1 MTFFRLITLIIFFV
15 FLSINILFAK
25 TFENI
30 KITGNKRVSLNSIIV
45 LGDIDINGDYTDREL
60 SQIIKK
66 LYDTDFFESIIIDI
80 SNDLMI
86 INVVEN
92 PIIEDLKIT
101 GVKNK
106 KLLEY
111 LEDSIQLKNR
121 KSFSEFNARRDLVNL
136 KNISKSLGYYFA
148 EINYDYVKNEKQN
161 TIQLTYDLNL
171 GNKTKIKK
179 IIFLGNTNIKDKVL
193 KELIV
198 SEEHKFWKF
207 LSQNVY
213 LNPEQI
219 ALDKRLLLNYYK
231 DNGYYNSIIT
241 NSFAELDNKGNFNLI
256 FNINSGKKFYFNDF
270 SLIIPPDFDP
280 TVFEPINKIFLKL
293 KDKKYSLRKLNS
305 IISEV
310 DKIATSR
317 LYDFIDAT
325 IDEEIIDNNKINF
338 TITIKESEKFYVN
351 RINILGNFN
360 TVEEVIRHKLIIDE
374 GDAFNEILFNKSLNN
389 IRSLNLFKTVNS
401 KIINTEDQNL
411 KSIDIILEEKPTGE
425 INLGAGLGTN
435 GSTIGGGIKENNF
448 LGKGI
453 SLDTNFQISKD
464 GLKGRFIYAKP
475 NFNYSDNTLSTSLIA
490 ETLDKLEQN
499 GYKNSNIG
507 FSLGTQFQQYENF
520 FLNPEI
526 AISSEKLETTHTAS
540 NQLKKQEGNYQ
551 DIYFNYGI
559 NYDMRDRSY
568 QPTSGHSIKFNQ
580 SVPIYSD
587 NYELTNTF
595 EANKYYGLNQTSDI
609 IGKISFYAQ
618 SVNAIGGSGDARIS
632 KRLFIPAKKLR
643 GFEPGK
649 VGPKDNKE
657 FIGGNYITTLNLST
671 DLPDFIP
678 AFENIDIRAFFD
690 AANVWGVDYSSSVKE
705 SNTIR
710 SSTGLSIDVLTPV
723 GPLNFSFSQPISKTS
738 TDKTESFRFDL
749 GTTF

>member
-1 MTFFRLITLIIFFV
+1 MIIYRLLTLIIFFV
-15 FLSINILFAK
+15 FLNINFVFAK

-45 LGDIDINGDYTDREL
+45 LGDIDTKGDYTDREL
-60 SQIIKK
+60 SHIIKK
-66 LYDTDFFESIIIDI
+66 LYETDFFENIKIDI
-80 SNDLMI
+80 SNNLMI

-92 PIIEDLKIT
+92 PIIEDLKII

-106 KLLEY
+106 KLLEFI
-111 LEDSIQLKNR
+111 EQSTQLKNR
-121 KSFSEFNARRDLVNL
+121 KSFSEFKARQDLVIL

-148 EINYDYVKNEKQN
+148 EINYDYVKNESQN
-161 TIQLTYDLNL
+161 SIQLIYDLNL
-171 GNKTKIKK
+171 GDKTKIKK
-179 IIFLGNTNIKDKVL
+179 IIFLGNKNIKDKAL
-193 KELIV
+193 KELIT

-207 LSQNVY
+207 LSKNVY
-213 LNPEQI
+213 LNTEQI

-231 DNGYYNSIIT
+231 DNGYYNSKIT

-256 FNINSGKKFYFNDF
+256 FSIDSGNKFYFNDF

-280 TVFEPINKIFLKL
+280 TVFKPINKIFLEL

-325 IDEEIIDNNKINF
+325 IDERIIDNDKIDF

-360 TVEEVIRHKLIIDE
+360 TVEEVIRHQLIIDE
-374 GDAFNEILFNKSLNN
+374 GDAYNEILFNKSINN
-389 IRSLNLFKTVNS
+389 IKSLNLFKTVNS
-401 KIINTEDQNL
+401 KIINSEDQNL
-411 KSIDIILEEKPTGE
+411 KSIDITVEEQPTGE

-435 GSTIGGGIKENNF
+435 GSTLGGGIKENNF

-453 SLDTNFQISKD
+453 ALDTNFQISKD

-475 NFNYSDNTLSTSLIA
+475 NFNYSDNTLSASLIA
-490 ETLDKLEQN
+490 ETLDKLELN
-499 GYKNSNIG
+499 GYKNSNVG

-520 FLNPEI
+520 FLSPEI

-540 NQLKKQEGNYQ
+540 TKLKKQEGSYQ
-551 DIYFNYGI
+551 DIYFNYGAY
-559 NYDMRDRSY
+559 YDLRDRSY
-568 QPTSGHSIKFNQ
+568 KPTSGHSIKFNQ
-580 SVPIYSD
+580 SIPLYSD

-595 EANKYYGLNQTSDI
+595 EINKYHALNQSSDI
-609 IGKISFYAQ
+609 IGKISFFAQ
-618 SVNAIGGSGDARIS
+618 SVNAVSGGDSRIS

-649 VGPKDNKE
+649 VGPKDNAE
-657 FIGGNYITTLNLST
+657 YIGGNYVSSLNLST

-678 AFENIDIRAFFD
+678 TFENIDLSAFFD
-690 AANVWGVDYSSSVKE
+690 AASIWGVDYSNSVNE
-705 SNTIR
+705 SNKIR
-710 SSTGLSIDVLTPV
+710 SSAGLSIDLLTPI
-723 GPLNFSFSQPISKTS
+723 GPLNFALSQPLTKASS
-738 TDKTESFRFDL
+738 DKTESFRFNL